1 MIVDHGLIEPMD
13 TVPISQFKARCLAIL
28 AEVKRSGRPVL
39 VTRFGEPVAEVVPP
53 PAPVRPRNWL
63 GSLEG
68 SVEIVGDIVSPAARA
83 AEWEALRR

>member
-1 MIVDHGLIEPMD
+1 MESMES
-13 TVPISQFKARCLAIL
+13 VPISRFKSRCLAIL

-53 PAPVRPRNWL
+53 PAPARPRKWI

-83 AEWEALRR
+83 TEWEALRR